1 MIAENNA
8 PNAQTIR
15 IIIIDDYFFKY
26 ENCSFMIT
34 TVYIYIPTIEKPLMK
49 WENNNYLIS

>member
-8 PNAQTIR
+8 PKAQTIR
-15 IIIIDDYFFKY
+15 IIIIDDCFFKY

-34 TVYIYIPTIEKPLMK
+34 TVCIYIPTIEKPIMK
-49 WENNNYLIS
+49 WENINYLNS